1 MLTVKCDVCAGM
13 PLPQEV
19 TTQVEVTTTARS
31 TAVGDRSMNLA
42 GKVGVS
48 IEGETLN
55 IGCTTTM
62 WVDSPS
68 GRRGGDAIR
77 WYALPLRVYLRSG
90 LNSPI
95 RRTCTI
101 RDDAE
106 MMYAAIMHQTTD
118 EYAAEIRNA
127 VQLALIRRREETG
140 LPIPA
145 EAVGYQ
151 MSAGTTAAGTGAAA
165 AAETAAAATGAA
177 AEVIGSMLRHSGQE
191 RGSEGV
197 PQVHVNTRATVI
209 GPSGVEMPSSTV
221 GQQGTGA
228 TGEASTSHGAAAQP
242 RTYLPGL
249 PFLSAVPPVT
259 TTPTL
264 GSVEEGQ
271 GVQVGG
277 AGAPVSSEG
286 GLRGTGE
293 GSAGL
298 VDQQV
303 AASAA
308 QSPAAAEP
316 AAHLDEG
323 EYDSPSDED
332 FPTAVLEAAGQ
343 PLGPGSPE
351 VEGIGDVEITVEEW
365 ASLFDYDSE

>member
-1 MLTVKCDVCAGM
+1 MLTIKCDVCAGM

-31 TAVGDRSMNLA
+31 TAVGDRTFNLA

-48 IEGETLN
+48 IEGEVLN

-62 WVDSPS
+62 WVDSPA

-77 WYALPLRVYLRSG
+77 WYSLPLRVYLRSG
-90 LNSPI
+90 LNSPVK
-95 RRTCTI
+95 RTCTI
-101 RDDAE
+101 RDDDQ

-140 LPIPA
+140 LPIPS

-151 MSAGTTAAGTGAAA
+151 MASGSTAAGTGAAA

-177 AEVIGSMLRHSGQE
+177 AEIIGSMQRHSGQQ
-191 RGSEGV
+191 RGAEGV
-197 PQVHVNTRATVI
+197 PQVHVDARATVI
-209 GPSGVEMPSSTV
+209 GPPRVEMPSSTS
-221 GQQGTGA
+221 GQQGTGTDA
-228 TGEASTSHGAAAQP
+228 TAEAGTSHGATAQP
-242 RTYLPGL
+242 RTYFPGL
-249 PFLSAVPPVT
+249 PVLSAAPPPVT
-259 TTPTL
+259 APTPV
-264 GSVEEGQ
+264 SVEERQ

-277 AGAPVSSEG
+277 AGAPISSRG
-286 GLRGTGE
+286 GLEGTGE

-298 VDQQV
+298 VDQQ
-303 AASAA
+303 AAESASQA
-308 QSPAAAEP
+308 PAAAEP
-316 AAHLDEG
+316 AAHADAG
-323 EYDSPSDED
+323 EYDSLSDED
-332 FPTAVLEAAGQ
+332 LPTAVLEAVGQ

-351 VEGIGDVEITVEEW
+351 LEGIGDVSPGIIN
-365 ASLFDYDSE
+365 YI